1 MRNTWKGL
9 IIGGLTGVGAGAIL
23 DLFGEGSRL
32 AGVAGRRAAA
42 MTPIAADRIKSAA
55 TAGATRIHEAD
66 LGDQVKELGEQV
78 KEILHRL
85 SDTETSD
92 HAREAIER
100 AARKGAEFAHTVR
113 DSVPLGSAD

>member
-23 DLFGEGSRL
+23 DLFGEAPDLPSGWP
-32 AGVAGRRAAA
+32 AGGCHD
-42 MTPIAADRIKSAA
+42 PDRHGPNQIGHDRWCDSD
-55 TAGATRIHEAD
+55 HEVD
-66 LGDQVKELGEQV
+66 LGDQVKEIGEQV

-100 AARKGAEFAHTVR
+100 RPGRERSLRTR
-113 DSVPLGSAD
+113 